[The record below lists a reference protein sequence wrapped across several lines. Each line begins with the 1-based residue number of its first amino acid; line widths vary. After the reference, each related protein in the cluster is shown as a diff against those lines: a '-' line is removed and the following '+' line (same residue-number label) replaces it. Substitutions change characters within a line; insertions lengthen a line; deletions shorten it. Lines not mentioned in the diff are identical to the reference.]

1 MALNKTV
8 TTIHGVSANYWKITI
23 LDVDFLSEIAIVQ
36 IDLFLNQA
44 ARDAGKNSLYH
55 YRFTWSGDDF
65 PFTTDAMD
73 VDNPLTI
80 AYNKIKQTIEFQG
93 ATDA

>member
-1 MALNKTV
+1 MALTKSV
-8 TTIHGVSANYWKITI
+8 TTVHGVSANYWKITI
-23 LDVDFLSEIAIVQ
+23 LDIDFLSEIAIVQ

-44 ARDAGKNSLYH
+44 ARDADKRPLYH
-55 YRFTWSGDDF
+55 YRFTWQGADF
-65 PFTTDAMD
+65 PFTVDAMD

-93 ATDA
+93 AADA